1 MSVYNDRTTVKESL
15 LIVIKKSLLIYL
27 FIVTHKQTFMNF
39 CHCKPHD
46 QVYHWLMRLFLYII
60 IDISLQERGM
70 IYRLLWQRWEIHI
83 LYIDKSSI

>member
-1 MSVYNDRTTVKESL
+1 
-15 LIVIKKSLLIYL
+15 
-27 FIVTHKQTFMNF
+27 MNF

-46 QVYHWLMRLFLYII
+46 QVYQWLMRLFLYII